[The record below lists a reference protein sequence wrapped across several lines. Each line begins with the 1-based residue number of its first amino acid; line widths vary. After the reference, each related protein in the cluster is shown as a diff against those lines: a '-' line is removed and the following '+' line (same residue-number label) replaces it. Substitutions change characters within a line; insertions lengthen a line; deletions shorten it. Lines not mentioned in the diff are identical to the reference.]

1 MAERVNDLSGGAKSG
16 NNTSDKT
23 GRRRGETDDEPT
35 AEAVL
40 GLSGFAIFSQLPEN
54 SIKATEALC
63 ARRVFPPGA
72 KIIERG
78 QTGDDI
84 YFLVSGVA
92 QVLNFADSGRA
103 VAFAQLHGG
112 DYFGELAA
120 IDNKPR
126 SATVVAQTVCVLA
139 VMPGPEFVRLMS
151 SFPTIALAI
160 LRKLANVVRT
170 SDERIVDLSVLGAE
184 QRICVELLKLAKP
197 NPISPHAEFEIFPVP
212 TQKFL
217 AREIGVTRETVARIF
232 SHLKGEGIIRRESN
246 VLYICDRQRLEQT
259 ILSNKAPKLSN

>member
-1 MAERVNDLSGGAKSG
+1 MRAARAAL
-16 NNTSDKT
+16 
-23 GRRRGETDDEPT
+23 R
-35 AEAVL
+35 
-40 GLSGFAIFSQLPEN
+40 LSGFAMFSDLPEQ
-54 SIKATEALC
+54 SIKAMEALC
-63 ARRVFPPGA
+63 TRRDYPPGT
-72 KIIERG
+72 IIVERG
-78 QTGDDI
+78 EVGDEF
-84 YFLVSGVA
+84 FLLLDGIA
-92 QVLNFADSGRA
+92 QVLSFADSGRV
-103 VAFAQLHGG
+103 VAFAQLRQG

-126 SATVVAQTVCVLA
+126 SATVIAQTSCIVA
-139 VMPGPEFVRLMS
+139 VMPGDEFLRLLR
-151 SFPTIALAI
+151 SFPNIALAI

-184 QRICVELLKLAKP
+184 QRICVELLRLAKP
-197 NPISPHAEFEIFPVP
+197 NPVSPGAEFEIFPVP

-259 ILSNKAPKLSN
+259 VLTAK